1 MTSSTS
7 PCSGLP
13 DLLGNS
19 APRLGASTLPP
30 NPGMDFGGLGAERSL
45 VPLLSAQDWP
55 AAPSVPVVGATS
67 RVR

>member
-1 MTSSTS
+1 
-7 PCSGLP
+7 
-13 DLLGNS
+13 
-19 APRLGASTLPP
+19 
-30 NPGMDFGGLGAERSL
+30 MDFGGLGAERSL